1 MFDGLVGDLG
11 FCGLYNIRPTLG
23 VGLFAFV
30 LVIECM
36 LSGLGLL
43 LVMAAGGVAFSC
55 FWVLLLGTVFWMIRC
70 GGWWIVSCC
79 GLPGGLRFEFLGL
92 WVLDG

>member
-1 MFDGLVGDLG
+1 MFGGLVGDLW

-36 LSGLGLL
+36 LSGLRLL
-43 LVMAAGGVAFSC
+43 LVMATGGVAFCC
-55 FWVLLLGTVFWMIRC
+55 FWVLLLGTVFWMRRC
-70 GGWWIVSCC
+70 GGWWIVPCC
-79 GLPGGLRFEFLGL
+79 GLPGGFAF
-92 WVLDG
+92 